1 MNKDKYGAMFN
12 NNSDGSLTISIDR
25 MKRYYPVPTVPLLTT
40 YEYQDVGKNMELR
53 KDVSKFFLENVL
65 KWIKEDKSYNKVKK
79 FESALKSSNGLQI
92 IYNLL
97 RLYVRNGKANW
108 SDLRDTYNYPI
119 VKDYLKYKLENY

>member
-12 NNSDGSLTISIDR
+12 NNADGSLTISIDR

-40 YEYQDVGKNMELR
+40 YEYQDAGKNMELR
-53 KDVSKFFLENVL
+53 KDVSKFFLEKVL
-65 KWIKEDKSYNKVKK
+65 KCIKEDKSFNKIKK
-79 FESALKSSNGLQI
+79 FETALKSSNGLVI

-108 SDLRDTYNYPI
+108 YDLRDTYNYPI
-119 VKDYLKYKLENY
+119 VKNYLKYKLENY

>member
-12 NNSDGSLTISIDR
+12 NNADGSLTISIDR
-25 MKRYYPVPTVPLLTT
+25 MKRYYPVPTPLLTT

-53 KDVSKFFLENVL
+53 KDVSKFFLEKVL
-65 KWIKEDKSYNKVKK
+65 NWIKEDKSYNKVKK
-79 FESALKSSNGLQI
+79 FESALKSSNGLTI

-108 SDLRDTYNYPI
+108 YDLRDTYNYPI
-119 VKDYLKYKLENY
+119 VKNYLLYKLENY

>member
-12 NNSDGSLTISIDR
+12 NNADGSLSISIDR
-25 MKRYYPVPTVPLLTT
+25 MKRYYPVPAVPLLTT

-53 KDVSKFFLENVL
+53 KDVSRYFLEKVL
-65 KWIKEDKSYNKVKK
+65 GWIKEDKSYKKVKK
-79 FESALKSSNGLQI
+79 FESALKSSNGLAI

-108 SDLRDTYNYPI
+108 YDLRDTYNYPI

>member
-12 NNSDGSLTISIDR
+12 NNADGSLTISIDR

-53 KDVSKFFLENVL
+53 KDVSKFFLEKVHQ
-65 KWIKEDKSYNKVKK
+65 WIKEDKSFNKVKK
-79 FESALKSSNGLQI
+79 FSPALKSSNGLEI

-108 SDLRDTYNYPI
+108 YDLRDTYNYPI
-119 VKDYLKYKLENY
+119 VKNYLLYKLENY